1 MAAWPDRTILAA
13 TWLLILLLGL
23 TNPVEKTQA
32 EVELRRDIPSIG
44 MYMKYFMYTSI
55 DGVPFPPAKLV
66 ITYERFEDPSNEIIV
81 TTLLVS
87 YYLGWIAGSE
97 NGTIIE
103 NVTSRLLTRVE
114 VPPNGLLEILYGIYF
129 DQSMPNFTPWWIQAK
144 NVSLG
149 SSIRAF
155 NITLQVI
162 SEETDVAGRIGTID
176 IWRAKSTRTNSTI
189 PYEITL
195 LYEKTSGIL
204 VAGNLWIFW
213 ERNDRSYNETF
224 HLAETNAF
232 NAEEGNEK
240 IKKAIDRSWIVI
252 VLFAL
257 MPLVLVIFR
266 FSRLRR
272 LEGGLD

>member
-1 MAAWPDRTILAA
+1 MTWP
-13 TWLLILLLGL
+13 LILLLAL
-23 TNPVEKTQA
+23 TDPVEKTQA
-32 EVELRRDIPSIG
+32 EVELRRDIPSVG

-66 ITYERFEDPSNEIIV
+66 ITYERFGDPGNETIV

-103 NVTSRLLTRVE
+103 NVTSRLLTKVE
-114 VPPNGLLEILYGIYF
+114 VPSNGLLEILYGIYF
-129 DQSMPNFTPWWIQAK
+129 NQSLPNFTPWWIQTS
-144 NVSLG
+144 NISLG
-149 SSIRAF
+149 SPIRGF

-162 SEETDVAGRIGTID
+162 SEELDVAGRIGTFD

-189 PYEITL
+189 PYDITL

-213 ERNDRSYNETF
+213 ERNDRSYNETI

-240 IKKAIDRSWIVI
+240 IKEVIDRSWIAI

-257 MPLVLVIFR
+257 VPLALVIFR